1 MAKSAQREREA
12 SFLKQKT
19 GMNYKPEPSLLF
31 KTLFH
36 KYSEPQEL
44 LGREWKLT
52 VFPSRVG
59 ILQLLSRVF
68 YFTFLK
74 EYFPQKEIYL
84 HVNQSCL
91 NYLNFH
97 TWLYLL

>member
-1 MAKSAQREREA
+1 
-12 SFLKQKT
+12 
-19 GMNYKPEPSLLF
+19 MNYKPEPSLLF

-44 LGREWKLT
+44 LGRVETNFISFKGWYFT
-52 VFPSRVG
+52 A
-59 ILQLLSRVF
+59 LSHVF

-91 NYLNFH
+91 NYLKFH